1 VSQYETFEKINVEKL
16 IAVLDKQDK
25 ELKSLRNDSSNVS
38 NHFEFMQKKNREE
51 LNEVHKK
58 FKLETSLKNVAI

>member
-1 VSQYETFEKINVEKL
+1 MSQYETFEKINVEKL